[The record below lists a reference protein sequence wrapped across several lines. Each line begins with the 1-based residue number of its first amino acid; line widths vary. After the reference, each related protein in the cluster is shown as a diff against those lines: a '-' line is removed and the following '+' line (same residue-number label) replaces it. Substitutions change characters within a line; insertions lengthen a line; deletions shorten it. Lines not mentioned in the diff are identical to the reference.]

1 MRIIDFT
8 AAAIRLHML
17 TDMVNRVFIFLNCL
31 DQTFSCPTETI
42 ANRHVQSIVL
52 LIYRYF
58 ERVFI
63 KGAIPV
69 VN

>member
-1 MRIIDFT
+1 
-8 AAAIRLHML
+8 ML